1 MKKTMQFMSYIVG
14 GVTIIGA
21 ISTADAV
28 FVAAGVISI
37 FLLAKEIKRFIDE
50 NSGPIDKSINQ

>member
-1 MKKTMQFMSYIVG
+1 MKKTIQFMSYIVG

-28 FVAAGVISI
+28 FVAAGIISI
-37 FLLAKEIKRFIDE
+37 FPLAKEIKRFIDE
-50 NSGPIDKSINQ
+50 NSGPIDVNNQ